1 MYFKQEHGLDYER
14 LLDSTPYKEEY
25 RLDMIQW
32 GERVREDDPGYFC
45 RLATRE
51 QDKPVWLVSDC
62 RRPSDVEYFKSR
74 YSSLTSSSCFLVRVL
89 ASDGVRS
96 GRGWEFVG
104 GVDDAPSECA
114 LDEVSCDYHVIN
126 NGEEQVLVETLHE
139 LKDIISKFL

>member
-1 MYFKQEHGLDYER
+1 MRQ
-14 LLDSTPYKEEY
+14 
-25 RLDMIQW
+25 
-32 GERVREDDPGYFC
+32 DDPGYFC
-45 RLATRE
+45 LLATQE

-74 YSSLTSSSCFLVRVL
+74 YSSLTSFSSSCFLVRVS

-126 NGEEQVLVETLHE
+126 NREEKVLEEKLKE
-139 LKDIISKFL
+139 LKYIIYNEIYLITDVEKVWLHI